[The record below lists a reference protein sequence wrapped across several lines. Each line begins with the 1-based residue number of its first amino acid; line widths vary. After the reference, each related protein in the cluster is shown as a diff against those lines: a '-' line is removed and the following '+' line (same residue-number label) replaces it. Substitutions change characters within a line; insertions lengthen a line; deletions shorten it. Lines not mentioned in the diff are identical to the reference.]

1 ASNRGPA
8 PGTISK
14 PGDDPW
20 VVTVGATDDRG
31 TVPIGDDQLPDFS
44 SRGPTAADGLAKPDV
59 VAPGAHVVSLRAPG
73 SVIDTQ
79 FPTYIDSSYRRG
91 SGTSMATGIVSG
103 SVADMLSATPTLT
116 PDQVK
121 HALAAT
127 ARPVASDDPMAVGAG
142 VGDAFNATFTAPAG
156 LANQG
161 LDRSSGLGSLDLSR
175 GSVRVQADD
184 PARTVVGGL
193 LTAQL
198 LLWDP
203 LGLVGVDWVGS
214 NWYGSNWY
222 GSNWYGSNWYG
233 SNWYGSNWYGSN
245 WYGSNWYGQFD
256 GSNWYG

>member
-1 ASNRGPA
+1 YY
-8 PGTISK
+8 
-14 PGDDPW
+14 
-20 VVTVGATDDRG
+20 V
-31 TVPIGDDQLPDFS
+31 
-44 SRGPTAADGLAKPDV
+44 DG
-59 VAPGAHVVSLRAPG
+59 
-73 SVIDTQ
+73 
-79 FPTYIDSSYRRG
+79 SYRRG
-91 SGTSMATGIVSG
+91 SGTSMATGVVSG
-103 SVADMLSATPTLT
+103 SVADMMSAAPNLT

-142 VGDAFNATFTAPAG
+142 VVDAFGATFGAPAG

-161 LDRSSGLGSLDLSR
+161 LDRSSGMGSLDLSR
-175 GSVRVQADD
+175 GSVRVRADD
-184 PARTVVGGL
+184 PFGTVVEGL

-203 LGLVGVDWVGS
+203 LGFTGTEWV
-214 NWYGSNWY
+214 

-256 GSNWYG
+256 GSNWYGSNWYGSNWYGVWQ